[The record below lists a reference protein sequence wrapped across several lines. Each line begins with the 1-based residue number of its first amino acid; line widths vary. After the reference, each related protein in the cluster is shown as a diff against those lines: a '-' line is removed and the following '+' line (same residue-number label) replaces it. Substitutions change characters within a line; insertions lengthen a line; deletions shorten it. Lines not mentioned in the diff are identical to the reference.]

1 MLFLLIKMV
10 SLSIKEISFCGY
22 LISFSSKKHMFSL
35 AKRYVYAC

>member
-1 MLFLLIKMV
+1 MLFWLIKMV

-22 LISFSSKKHMFSL
+22 LISFSSKKHMFTL